1 MKSRKL
7 ASYVMNDIEICNNLL
22 YEQIQ
27 QVSGL
32 QVMDQDIQK
41 GLQKI
46 SIHHNKFYKTGINP
60 GV

>member
-1 MKSRKL
+1 MILRSAIIYYMR
-7 ASYVMNDIEICNNLL
+7 
-22 YEQIQ
+22 QIQ

-46 SIHHNKFYKTGINP
+46 STSIIINFIKLALTLVLI
-60 GV
+60 GQGA